1 VLVSVEA
8 LSSHATEM
16 GDGQAARRAPRLKL
30 SESHGGTVSATTTAK
45 RVQAKLPENAAAAA
59 AVAAE
64 AARYI
69 DKRDRGVQQQWELHD
84 PGKEAAAQH
93 EDSGE
98 WGNRGEEGP
107 METEAEKEKSVRKE
121 YCKRHLDKCAWGN
134 VKSGHRWCQPETP
147 RMTTRERTC
156 KVPKALRR
164 RITMGLDDPQQIGA
178 IHLLD
183 EDRQDRVA
191 ILHY

>member
-1 VLVSVEA
+1 
-8 LSSHATEM
+8 M